1 VAVVGTHD
9 MTVAAVRPGWRG
21 RPSGDDET
29 AGAGDFSNE
38 SSQQPVEILRCRRR
52 SCQSAIPLT
61 GAGSS
66 GKGPKTRRGTV
77 HRRIPQS
84 ANCQIPR
91 RRGGRRDNGGKVGIK
106 DQ

>member
-1 VAVVGTHD
+1 MAVAGTHD
-9 MTVAAVRPGWRG
+9 MTVAAVRPGRRG
-21 RPSGDDET
+21 RPSWDDET

-38 SSQQPVEILRCRRR
+38 ASVEILRCRRR